1 MRTEPVLRVRDL
13 TTCFDGDETTTVA
26 VNGLSFD
33 LLPGETLGLVGESG
47 CGKSVTSLS
56 IMRLLRAPGRVAGG
70 AIEFAGQDLLA
81 LPEKAMRAIRG
92 NQLSMIFQEPMTS
105 LNPVFTI
112 GRQIAESL
120 TLHQGLS
127 RREALAQAERLLD
140 LVQISDPA
148 RRVHE
153 YPYQLSGGMRQRAMI
168 AMALACQ
175 PKVLIADEP
184 TTALDVT
191 IQAQIL
197 HLLRDIQARLGTAI
211 VLITHDLGVVAQ
223 MCQRVIV
230 MYAGRKVEEGSVDD
244 VLDRPQHPYTQALIR
259 SLPAFA
265 DGQGHDVR
273 LAELPGIVPV
283 ITPES
288 RGCAFAARC
297 PQAMPRCTEE
307 IPPAVDA
314 AERHRSW
321 CWAKEEAH
329 PEALRASPQGAAA
342 DRRSRLR
349 AAPRSRTGASIGHGA

>member
-1 MRTEPVLRVRDL
+1 MQTQPVLRVHDL
-13 TTCFDGDETTTVA
+13 TTCFDGDETTALA
-26 VNGLSFD
+26 VDRLSFD
-33 LLPGETLGLVGESG
+33 LMPGETLGLVGESG

-70 AIEFAGQDLLA
+70 RIEFDGQDLLA

-92 NQLSMIFQEPMTS
+92 NQISMIFQEPMTS
-105 LNPVFTI
+105 LNPVFTV
-112 GRQIAESL
+112 GRQISESL
-120 TLHQGLS
+120 MLHQGLS
-127 RREALAQAERLLD
+127 RREAMAQAESLLE

-148 RRVHE
+148 RRVRE

-197 HLLRDIQARLGTAI
+197 HLLREIQQRLGTSI

-244 VLDRPQHPYTQALIR
+244 ILDRAQHPYTQALIR
-259 SLPAFA
+259 SLPDFA
-265 DGQGHDVR
+265 DGQDHTAR

-283 ITPES
+283 MTPES
-288 RGCAFAARC
+288 RGGAVAARG
-297 PQAMPRCTEE
+297 PGAPPPGSEPAPPPPPR
-307 IPPAVDA
+307 
-314 AERHRSW
+314 R
-321 CWAKEEAH
+321 
-329 PEALRASPQGAAA
+329 
-342 DRRSRLR
+342 
-349 AAPRSRTGASIGHGA
+349 

>member
-1 MRTEPVLRVRDL
+1 MQPHPVLRVQDL
-13 TTCFDGDETTTVA
+13 TTCFDGDDTTVLA
-26 VNGLSFD
+26 VDELSFD

-70 AIEFAGQDLLA
+70 SIEFDGSDLLA
-81 LPEKAMRAIRG
+81 LPEKSMRAIRG
-92 NQLSMIFQEPMTS
+92 NQISMIFQEPMTS
-105 LNPVFTI
+105 LNPVITV
-112 GRQIAESL
+112 GKQISESL
-120 TLHQGLS
+120 MLHQGLS
-127 RREALAQAERLLD
+127 RRDALAQAEALLD
-140 LVQISDPA
+140 LVQIADPA
-148 RRVHE
+148 RRVRE

-259 SLPAFA
+259 SLPDFV
-265 DGQGHDVR
+265 DGQDHTAR

-283 ITPES
+283 RTPES

-297 PQAMPRCTEE
+297 PQALPRC
-307 IPPAVDA
+307 VDEA
-314 AERHRSW
+314 PGATDAGARHRVW
-321 CWAKEEAH
+321 CWARQAEPATA
-329 PEALRASPQGAAA
+329 ALTA
-342 DRRSRLR
+342 
-349 AAPRSRTGASIGHGA
+349 

>member
-1 MRTEPVLRVRDL
+1 MQTDVQPILRVRDL
-13 TTCFDGDETTTVA
+13 NTRFGSDENTVVA

-33 LLPGETLGLVGESG
+33 LHPGETLGLVGESG

-56 IMRLLRAPGRVAGG
+56 IMRLLRRPGRVHSGQ
-70 AIEFAGQDLLA
+70 IEFEGKDLLG
-81 LPEKAMRAIRG
+81 LPEKAMQTIRG
-92 NQLSMIFQEPMTS
+92 NRISMIFQEPMTS

-112 GRQIAESL
+112 GKQISESIM
-120 TLHQGLS
+120 LHQRKS
-127 RREALAQAERLLD
+127 KREAMADAQALLE
-140 LVQISDPA
+140 LVQMSDPA

-175 PKVLIADEP
+175 PDVLIADEP

-197 HLLRDIQARLGTAI
+197 SLLRDIQARMGMAI

-230 MYAGRKVEEGSVDD
+230 MYAGSKVEEGSVDD

-259 SLPAFA
+259 AVPAFVDDQDHTA
-265 DGQGHDVR
+265 R

-283 ITPES
+283 IRPAS
-288 RGCAFAARC
+288 QGCAFADRC
-297 PQAMPRCTEE
+297 PEAMPRCTVET
-307 IPPAVDA
+307 PPAVDA
-314 AERHRSW
+314 GHRHRAW
-321 CWAKEEAH
+321 CWA
-329 PEALRASPQGAAA
+329 RVAAPA
-342 DRRSRLR
+342 R
-349 AAPRSRTGASIGHGA
+349 AAIPEPLSV

>member
-1 MRTEPVLRVRDL
+1 MQTQPVLRVHDL
-13 TTCFDGDETTTVA
+13 TTCFDGDETTVLA
-26 VNGLSFD
+26 VDRLSFD
-33 LLPGETLGLVGESG
+33 LMPGETLGLVGESG

-70 AIEFAGQDLLA
+70 SIEFDGQDLLA

-92 NQLSMIFQEPMTS
+92 NQISMIFQEPMTS
-105 LNPVFTI
+105 LNPVFTV
-112 GRQIAESL
+112 GRQISESL
-120 TLHQGLS
+120 MLHQGLS
-127 RREALAQAERLLD
+127 RREAMAQAESLLE

-148 RRVHE
+148 RRVRE

-197 HLLRDIQARLGTAI
+197 HLLREIQQRLGTSI

-244 VLDRPQHPYTQALIR
+244 ILDRAQHPYTQALIR
-259 SLPAFA
+259 SLPDFA
-265 DGQGHDVR
+265 DGQDHTAR

-283 ITPES
+283 MTPES

-297 PQAMPRCTEE
+297 PEAPPRCSEQA
-307 IPPAVDA
+307 PPAADA
-314 AERHRSW
+314 GSRHRVW
-321 CWAKEEAH
+321 CWA
-329 PEALRASPQGAAA
+329 
-342 DRRSRLR
+342 R
-349 AAPRSRTGASIGHGA
+349 AAEPAPAALTA

>member
-1 MRTEPVLRVRDL
+1 MQPTPVLRVHDL
-13 TTCFDGDETTTVA
+13 TTCFDGDDTTVVA
-26 VNGLSFD
+26 VDKLSFD

-70 AIEFAGQDLLA
+70 RIEFDGRDLLA
-81 LPEKAMRAIRG
+81 LPEKSMRAIRG
-92 NQLSMIFQEPMTS
+92 NQISMIFQEPMTS
-105 LNPVFTI
+105 LNPVITV
-112 GRQIAESL
+112 GKQISESL
-120 TLHQGLS
+120 MLHQGLS
-127 RREALAQAERLLD
+127 RRDALAQAEKLLE

-259 SLPAFA
+259 SLPDFV
-265 DGQGHDVR
+265 DGQDHTAR

-283 ITPES
+283 MTPAS

-297 PQAMPRCTEE
+297 PQALPRCTEE
-307 IPPAVDA
+307 APPAIDA
-314 AERHRSW
+314 GSRHRVW
-321 CWAKEEAH
+321 CWA
-329 PEALRASPQGAAA
+329 
-342 DRRSRLR
+342 RLSEP
-349 AAPRSRTGASIGHGA
+349 APVAMTA

>member
-1 MRTEPVLRVRDL
+1 MQPDPVLRVRDL
-13 TTCFDGDETTTVA
+13 TTCFDGDDTTVLA
-26 VNGLSFD
+26 VDKLSFD

-70 AIEFAGQDLLA
+70 SIEFDGRDLLA
-81 LPEKAMRAIRG
+81 LPEKTMRAIRG
-92 NQLSMIFQEPMTS
+92 NQISMIFQEPMTS
-105 LNPVFTI
+105 LNPVITV
-112 GRQIAESL
+112 GKQICESL
-120 TLHQGLS
+120 MLHQGLS
-127 RREALAQAERLLD
+127 RRDAMAQAEALLD

-148 RRVHE
+148 RRVRE

-259 SLPAFA
+259 SLPDFV
-265 DGQGHDVR
+265 DGQDHTAR

-283 ITPES
+283 MTPAS

-297 PQAMPRCTEE
+297 PQALARCTEDA
-307 IPPAVDA
+307 PPAIDA
-314 AERHRSW
+314 GSRHRVW
-321 CWAKEEAH
+321 CWARQSEPA
-329 PEALRASPQGAAA
+329 PAALTA
-342 DRRSRLR
+342 
-349 AAPRSRTGASIGHGA
+349 

>member
-1 MRTEPVLRVRDL
+1 MQPTPVLRVHDL
-13 TTCFDGDETTTVA
+13 TTCFDGDDTTVVA
-26 VNGLSFD
+26 VDKLSFD

-70 AIEFAGQDLLA
+70 SIEFDGRDLLA
-81 LPEKAMRAIRG
+81 LPEKSMRAIRG
-92 NQLSMIFQEPMTS
+92 NQISMIFQEPMTS
-105 LNPVFTI
+105 LNPVITV
-112 GRQIAESL
+112 GKQISESL
-120 TLHQGLS
+120 MLHQGLS
-127 RREALAQAERLLD
+127 RRDALAQAEKLLE

-148 RRVHE
+148 RRVRE

-259 SLPAFA
+259 SLPDFV
-265 DGQGHDVR
+265 DGQDHTAR

-283 ITPES
+283 MTPAS

-297 PQAMPRCTEE
+297 PQALARCTEDA
-307 IPPAVDA
+307 PP
-314 AERHRSW
+314 SI
-321 CWAKEEAH
+321 
-329 PEALRASPQGAAA
+329 
-342 DRRSRLR
+342 DRK
-349 AAPRSRTGASIGHGA
+349 

>member
-1 MRTEPVLRVRDL
+1 MQPNPVLRVHDL
-13 TTCFDGDETTTVA
+13 TTCFDGDETTVVA
-26 VNGLSFD
+26 VDKLSFD

-70 AIEFAGQDLLA
+70 SIEFDGRDLLA

-92 NQLSMIFQEPMTS
+92 NQISMIFQEPMTS
-105 LNPVFTI
+105 LNPVITV
-112 GRQIAESL
+112 GKQISESL
-120 TLHQGLS
+120 MLHQGLS
-127 RREALAQAERLLD
+127 RREALKQAEALLD

-148 RRVHE
+148 RRVRE

-259 SLPAFA
+259 SLPDFV
-265 DGQGHDVR
+265 DGQDHTAR

-283 ITPES
+283 MTPES

-297 PQAMPRCTEE
+297 PQALPRCAHEK
-307 IPPAVDA
+307 PPAIDTGH
-314 AERHRSW
+314 RHRVW
-321 CWAKEEAH
+321 CWARQSA
-329 PEALRASPQGAAA
+329 PAPTALTA
-342 DRRSRLR
+342 
-349 AAPRSRTGASIGHGA
+349 

>member
-1 MRTEPVLRVRDL
+1 MQTSPVLRVQDL
-13 TTCFDGDETTTVA
+13 TTCFDGDDTTVLA
-26 VNGLSFD
+26 VDKLSFD

-56 IMRLLRAPGRVAGG
+56 IMRLLRAPGRIAGG
-70 AIEFAGQDLLA
+70 SIEFDGRDLLA
-81 LPEKAMRAIRG
+81 LPEKSMRAIRG
-92 NQLSMIFQEPMTS
+92 NQISMIFQEPMTS
-105 LNPVFTI
+105 LNPVITV
-112 GRQIAESL
+112 GKQISESL
-120 TLHQGLS
+120 MLHQGLS
-127 RREALAQAERLLD
+127 RRDALVQAEALLD

-259 SLPAFA
+259 SLPDFV
-265 DGQGHDVR
+265 DGQDHTAR

-283 ITPES
+283 RTPAS

-297 PQAMPRCTEE
+297 PQALPRCTEE
-307 IPPAVDA
+307 APAATDA
-314 AERHRSW
+314 GARHRVW
-321 CWAKEEAH
+321 CWARQEA
-329 PEALRASPQGAAA
+329 P
-342 DRRSRLR
+342 
-349 AAPRSRTGASIGHGA
+349 APTAMTA

>member
-1 MRTEPVLRVRDL
+1 MPTQPVLRVRDL
-13 TTCFDGDETTTVA
+13 TTCFDGDEATVLA
-26 VNGLSFD
+26 VDRLSFD
-33 LLPGETLGLVGESG
+33 LMPGETLGLVGESG

-70 AIEFAGQDLLA
+70 SIEFDGRDLLA

-92 NQLSMIFQEPMTS
+92 NQISMIFQEPMTS
-105 LNPVFTI
+105 LNPVFTV
-112 GRQIAESL
+112 GKQISESL
-120 TLHQGLS
+120 MLHQGLS
-127 RREALAQAERLLD
+127 RREAMAQAESLLE

-148 RRVHE
+148 RRVRE

-197 HLLRDIQARLGTAI
+197 HLLREIQQRLGTSI

-244 VLDRPQHPYTQALIR
+244 ILDRAQHPYTQALIR
-259 SLPAFA
+259 SLPDFA
-265 DGQGHDVR
+265 DGQDHTAR

-283 ITPES
+283 MTPES

-297 PQAMPRCTEE
+297 PEAQPRCAEQA
-307 IPPAVDA
+307 PPA
-314 AERHRSW
+314 AEAGNRHRVW
-321 CWAKEEAH
+321 CWA
-329 PEALRASPQGAAA
+329 
-342 DRRSRLR
+342 R
-349 AAPRSRTGASIGHGA
+349 AAEPAPAALPA

>member
-1 MRTEPVLRVRDL
+1 MQPHPVLRVQDL
-13 TTCFDGDETTTVA
+13 TTCFDGDDTTVLA
-26 VNGLSFD
+26 VDKLSFD

-56 IMRLLRAPGRVAGG
+56 IMRLLRAPGRVASGS
-70 AIEFAGQDLLA
+70 IEFDGSDLLA
-81 LPEKAMRAIRG
+81 LPEKSMRAIRG
-92 NQLSMIFQEPMTS
+92 NKISMIFQEPMTS
-105 LNPVFTI
+105 LNPVITV
-112 GRQIAESL
+112 GKQISESL
-120 TLHQGLS
+120 MLHQGLS
-127 RREALAQAERLLD
+127 RREALTQAEALLD

-148 RRVHE
+148 RRVRE

-259 SLPAFA
+259 SLPDFV
-265 DGQGHDVR
+265 DGQDHTAR

-283 ITPES
+283 RTPAS

-297 PQAMPRCTEE
+297 PEALPRCTEE
-307 IPPAVDA
+307 APGATDA
-314 AERHRSW
+314 GTRHRVW
-321 CWAKEEAH
+321 CWARQDA
-329 PEALRASPQGAAA
+329 PAPAALTA
-342 DRRSRLR
+342 
-349 AAPRSRTGASIGHGA
+349 

>member
-1 MRTEPVLRVRDL
+1 MQPTPVLRVQDL
-13 TTCFDGDETTTVA
+13 TTCFDGDDTTVVA
-26 VNGLSFD
+26 VDKLSFD

-70 AIEFAGQDLLA
+70 RIEFDGRDLLA
-81 LPEKAMRAIRG
+81 LPEKSMRAIRG
-92 NQLSMIFQEPMTS
+92 NQISMIFQEPMTS
-105 LNPVFTI
+105 LNPVITV
-112 GRQIAESL
+112 GKQISKSL
-120 TLHQGLS
+120 MLHQGLS
-127 RREALAQAERLLD
+127 RRDALAQAEKLLE

-148 RRVHE
+148 RRVRE

-259 SLPAFA
+259 SLPDFV
-265 DGQGHDVR
+265 DGQDHTAR

-283 ITPES
+283 MTPAS

-297 PQAMPRCTEE
+297 PQALPRCTEE
-307 IPPAVDA
+307 APPAIDA
-314 AERHRSW
+314 GSRHRVW
-321 CWAKEEAH
+321 CWA
-329 PEALRASPQGAAA
+329 
-342 DRRSRLR
+342 RLSEP
-349 AAPRSRTGASIGHGA
+349 APVAMTA

>member
-1 MRTEPVLRVRDL
+1 MPPTPILRVHDL
-13 TTCFDGDETTTVA
+13 TTCFDGDDTTVVA
-26 VNGLSFD
+26 VDKLSFD

-70 AIEFAGQDLLA
+70 SIEFDGRDLLA
-81 LPEKAMRAIRG
+81 LPDKSMRAIRG
-92 NQLSMIFQEPMTS
+92 NQISMIFQEPMTS
-105 LNPVFTI
+105 LNPVITV
-112 GRQIAESL
+112 GKQISESL
-120 TLHQGLS
+120 MLHQGLS
-127 RREALAQAERLLD
+127 RRDALAQAEKLLE

-148 RRVHE
+148 RRVRE

-259 SLPAFA
+259 SLPDFV
-265 DGQGHDVR
+265 DGQDHTAR

-283 ITPES
+283 MTPAS

-297 PQAMPRCTEE
+297 PQALARCTEDA
-307 IPPAVDA
+307 PPAIDA
-314 AERHRSW
+314 GSRHRVW
-321 CWAKEEAH
+321 CWARQSEPASA
-329 PEALRASPQGAAA
+329 ALTA
-342 DRRSRLR
+342 
-349 AAPRSRTGASIGHGA
+349 

>member
-1 MRTEPVLRVRDL
+1 MQPNPVLRVQDL
-13 TTCFDGDETTTVA
+13 TTCFDGDDTTVLA
-26 VNGLSFD
+26 VAKLSFD

-56 IMRLLRAPGRVAGG
+56 IMRLLRAPGRVASGS
-70 AIEFAGQDLLA
+70 IEFDGSDLLA
-81 LPEKAMRAIRG
+81 LPEKSMRAIRG
-92 NQLSMIFQEPMTS
+92 NKISMIFQEPMTS
-105 LNPVFTI
+105 LNPVITV
-112 GRQIAESL
+112 GKQISESL
-120 TLHQGLS
+120 MLHQGLS
-127 RREALAQAERLLD
+127 RREALTQAEALLD

-148 RRVHE
+148 RRVRE

-259 SLPAFA
+259 SLPDFV
-265 DGQGHDVR
+265 DGQDHTAR

-283 ITPES
+283 RTPAS

-297 PQAMPRCTEE
+297 PEALPRCTEE
-307 IPPAVDA
+307 APGATDA
-314 AERHRSW
+314 GARHRVW
-321 CWAKEEAH
+321 CWARQDA
-329 PEALRASPQGAAA
+329 PAPAALTA
-342 DRRSRLR
+342 
-349 AAPRSRTGASIGHGA
+349 

>member
-1 MRTEPVLRVRDL
+1 VHDL
-13 TTCFDGDETTTVA
+13 TTCFDGDETTVLA
-26 VNGLSFD
+26 VDRLSFD
-33 LLPGETLGLVGESG
+33 LMPGETLGLVGESG

-70 AIEFAGQDLLA
+70 SIEFDGQDLLA

-92 NQLSMIFQEPMTS
+92 NQISMIFQEPMTS
-105 LNPVFTI
+105 LNPVFTV
-112 GRQIAESL
+112 GRQISESL
-120 TLHQGLS
+120 MLHQGLS
-127 RREALAQAERLLD
+127 RREAMAQAESLLE

-148 RRVHE
+148 RRVRE

-197 HLLRDIQARLGTAI
+197 HLLREIQQRLGTSI

-244 VLDRPQHPYTQALIR
+244 ILDRAQHPYTQALIR
-259 SLPAFA
+259 SLPDFA
-265 DGQGHDVR
+265 DGQDHTAR

-283 ITPES
+283 MTPES

-297 PQAMPRCTEE
+297 PEAQPRCSEQA
-307 IPPAVDA
+307 PPAADA
-314 AERHRSW
+314 GSRHRVW
-321 CWAKEEAH
+321 CWA
-329 PEALRASPQGAAA
+329 
-342 DRRSRLR
+342 R
-349 AAPRSRTGASIGHGA
+349 AAEPAPAALTA

>member
-1 MRTEPVLRVRDL
+1 MQPTPVLRVQDL
-13 TTCFDGDETTTVA
+13 TTCFDGDDTTVVA
-26 VNGLSFD
+26 VDKLSFD

-70 AIEFAGQDLLA
+70 SIEFDGRDLLA
-81 LPEKAMRAIRG
+81 LPEKSMRAIRG
-92 NQLSMIFQEPMTS
+92 NQISMIFQEPMTS
-105 LNPVFTI
+105 LNPVITV
-112 GRQIAESL
+112 GKQISESL
-120 TLHQGLS
+120 MLTQGLS
-127 RREALAQAERLLD
+127 RRDALAQAEKLLE

-148 RRVHE
+148 RRVRE

-259 SLPAFA
+259 SLPDFV
-265 DGQGHDVR
+265 DGQDHTAR

-283 ITPES
+283 MTPAS

-297 PQAMPRCTEE
+297 PQALPRCTEE
-307 IPPAVDA
+307 APPAIDA
-314 AERHRSW
+314 GSRHRVW
-321 CWAKEEAH
+321 CWA
-329 PEALRASPQGAAA
+329 
-342 DRRSRLR
+342 RLSEP
-349 AAPRSRTGASIGHGA
+349 APVAMTA

>member
-1 MRTEPVLRVRDL
+1 MQTQPVLRVQDL
-13 TTCFDGDETTTVA
+13 TTCFDGDDTTVLA
-26 VNGLSFD
+26 VDKLSFD

-70 AIEFAGQDLLA
+70 SIEFDGRDLLA
-81 LPEKAMRAIRG
+81 LPEKSMRAIRG
-92 NQLSMIFQEPMTS
+92 NQISMIFQEPMTS
-105 LNPVFTI
+105 LNPVITV
-112 GRQIAESL
+112 GKQISESL
-120 TLHQGLS
+120 MLHQGLS
-127 RREALAQAERLLD
+127 RREALVQAEALLD

-148 RRVHE
+148 RRVRE

-259 SLPAFA
+259 SLPDFV
-265 DGQGHDVR
+265 DGQDHTAR

-283 ITPES
+283 RTPAS

-297 PQAMPRCTEE
+297 PQAMPRCSEE
-307 IPPAVDA
+307 APSATDTGA
-314 AERHRSW
+314 RHRVW
-321 CWAKEEAH
+321 CWARQDA
-329 PEALRASPQGAAA
+329 PAPAALTA
-342 DRRSRLR
+342 
-349 AAPRSRTGASIGHGA
+349 

>member
-1 MRTEPVLRVRDL
+1 MQPTPVLRVHDL
-13 TTCFDGDETTTVA
+13 TTCFDGDDTTVVA
-26 VNGLSFD
+26 VDKLSFD

-70 AIEFAGQDLLA
+70 RIEFDGRDLLA
-81 LPEKAMRAIRG
+81 LPEKSMRAIRG
-92 NQLSMIFQEPMTS
+92 NQISMIFQEPMTS
-105 LNPVFTI
+105 LNPVITV
-112 GRQIAESL
+112 GKQISESL
-120 TLHQGLS
+120 MLHQGLS
-127 RREALAQAERLLD
+127 RRDALAQAEKLLE

-148 RRVHE
+148 RRVRE

-259 SLPAFA
+259 SLPDFV
-265 DGQGHDVR
+265 DGQDHTAR

-283 ITPES
+283 MTPAS

-297 PQAMPRCTEE
+297 PQALPRCTEE
-307 IPPAVDA
+307 APPAIDA
-314 AERHRSW
+314 GSRHRVW
-321 CWAKEEAH
+321 CWA
-329 PEALRASPQGAAA
+329 
-342 DRRSRLR
+342 RLSEP
-349 AAPRSRTGASIGHGA
+349 APVAMTA

>member
-1 MRTEPVLRVRDL
+1 MQPHPVLRVQDL
-13 TTCFDGDETTTVA
+13 TTCFDGDDTTVLA
-26 VNGLSFD
+26 VDKLSFD

-56 IMRLLRAPGRVAGG
+56 IMRLLRAPGRVASGR
-70 AIEFAGQDLLA
+70 IEFDGSDLLA
-81 LPEKAMRAIRG
+81 LPEKSMRAIRG
-92 NQLSMIFQEPMTS
+92 NKISMIFQEPMTS
-105 LNPVFTI
+105 LNPVITV
-112 GRQIAESL
+112 GKQISESL
-120 TLHQGLS
+120 MLHQGLS
-127 RREALAQAERLLD
+127 RREALTQAEALLD

-148 RRVHE
+148 RRVRE

-259 SLPAFA
+259 SLPDFV
-265 DGQGHDVR
+265 DGQDHTAR

-283 ITPES
+283 RTPAS

-297 PQAMPRCTEE
+297 PEALPRCTEE
-307 IPPAVDA
+307 APGATDA
-314 AERHRSW
+314 GARHRVW
-321 CWAKEEAH
+321 CWARQDA
-329 PEALRASPQGAAA
+329 PAPAALTA
-342 DRRSRLR
+342 
-349 AAPRSRTGASIGHGA
+349 

>member
-1 MRTEPVLRVRDL
+1 MQTQPVLRVQDL
-13 TTCFDGDETTTVA
+13 TTCFDGDDTTVLA
-26 VNGLSFD
+26 VDKLSFD

-70 AIEFAGQDLLA
+70 SIEFDGRDLLA
-81 LPEKAMRAIRG
+81 LPEKSMRAIRG
-92 NQLSMIFQEPMTS
+92 NQISMIFQEPMTS
-105 LNPVFTI
+105 LNPVITV
-112 GRQIAESL
+112 GKQISESL
-120 TLHQGLS
+120 MLHQGLS
-127 RREALAQAERLLD
+127 RKEALVQAEALLD

-148 RRVHE
+148 RRVRE

-259 SLPAFA
+259 SLPDFV
-265 DGQGHDVR
+265 DGQDHTAR

-283 ITPES
+283 RTPAS

-297 PQAMPRCTEE
+297 PEALPRCTEE
-307 IPPAVDA
+307 APGATDA
-314 AERHRSW
+314 GARHRVW
-321 CWAKEEAH
+321 CWARQDA
-329 PEALRASPQGAAA
+329 PAPAALTA
-342 DRRSRLR
+342 
-349 AAPRSRTGASIGHGA
+349 

>member
-1 MRTEPVLRVRDL
+1 MQPHPVLRVQDL
-13 TTCFDGDETTTVA
+13 TTCFDGDDTTVLA
-26 VNGLSFD
+26 VDKLSFD

-56 IMRLLRAPGRVAGG
+56 IMRLLRAPGRVASGS
-70 AIEFAGQDLLA
+70 IEFDGSDLLA
-81 LPEKAMRAIRG
+81 LPEKSMRAIRG
-92 NQLSMIFQEPMTS
+92 NKISMIFQEPMTS
-105 LNPVFTI
+105 LNPVITV
-112 GRQIAESL
+112 GKQISESL
-120 TLHQGLS
+120 MLHQGLS
-127 RREALAQAERLLD
+127 RREALTQAEALLD

-148 RRVHE
+148 RRVRE

-259 SLPAFA
+259 SLPDFV
-265 DGQGHDVR
+265 DGQDHTAR

-283 ITPES
+283 RTPAS

-297 PQAMPRCTEE
+297 PEALPRCTEE
-307 IPPAVDA
+307 APGATDA
-314 AERHRSW
+314 GARHRVW
-321 CWAKEEAH
+321 CWARQDA
-329 PEALRASPQGAAA
+329 PAPAALTA
-342 DRRSRLR
+342 
-349 AAPRSRTGASIGHGA
+349 

>member
-1 MRTEPVLRVRDL
+1 MQTQPVLRVHDL
-13 TTCFDGDETTTVA
+13 TTCFDGDETTVLA
-26 VNGLSFD
+26 VDRLSFD
-33 LLPGETLGLVGESG
+33 LMPGETLGLVGESG

-70 AIEFAGQDLLA
+70 RIEFDGQDLLA

-92 NQLSMIFQEPMTS
+92 NQISMIFQEPMTS
-105 LNPVFTI
+105 LNPVFTV
-112 GRQIAESL
+112 GRQISESL
-120 TLHQGLS
+120 MLHQGLS
-127 RREALAQAERLLD
+127 RREAMAQAESLLE

-148 RRVHE
+148 RRVRE

-197 HLLRDIQARLGTAI
+197 HLLREIQQRLGTSI

-244 VLDRPQHPYTQALIR
+244 ILDRAQHPYTQALIR
-259 SLPAFA
+259 SLPDFA
-265 DGQGHDVR
+265 DGQDHTAR

-283 ITPES
+283 MTPES

-297 PQAMPRCTEE
+297 PEAQPRCSEQA
-307 IPPAVDA
+307 PPAADA
-314 AERHRSW
+314 GSRHRVW
-321 CWAKEEAH
+321 CWA
-329 PEALRASPQGAAA
+329 
-342 DRRSRLR
+342 R
-349 AAPRSRTGASIGHGA
+349 AAEPAPAALTA

>member
-1 MRTEPVLRVRDL
+1 MQTQPVLRVQDL
-13 TTCFDGDETTTVA
+13 TTCFDGDDTTVLA
-26 VNGLSFD
+26 VDKLSFD

-70 AIEFAGQDLLA
+70 SIEFDGSDLLA
-81 LPEKAMRAIRG
+81 LPEKSMRAIRG
-92 NQLSMIFQEPMTS
+92 NQISMIFQEPMTS
-105 LNPVFTI
+105 LNPVITV
-112 GRQIAESL
+112 GKQISESL
-120 TLHQGLS
+120 MLHQGLS
-127 RREALAQAERLLD
+127 RKEALVQAEALLD

-148 RRVHE
+148 RRVRE

-259 SLPAFA
+259 SLPDFV
-265 DGQGHDVR
+265 DGQDHTAR

-283 ITPES
+283 RTPAS

-297 PQAMPRCTEE
+297 PEALPRCTEE
-307 IPPAVDA
+307 APGATDA
-314 AERHRSW
+314 GARHRVW
-321 CWAKEEAH
+321 CWARQDA
-329 PEALRASPQGAAA
+329 PAPAALTA
-342 DRRSRLR
+342 
-349 AAPRSRTGASIGHGA
+349 

>member
-1 MRTEPVLRVRDL
+1 MQPTPVLRVQDL
-13 TTCFDGDETTTVA
+13 TTCFDGDDTTVVA
-26 VNGLSFD
+26 VDKLSFD

-70 AIEFAGQDLLA
+70 RIEFDGRDLLA
-81 LPEKAMRAIRG
+81 LPEKSMRAIRG
-92 NQLSMIFQEPMTS
+92 NQISMIFQEPMTS
-105 LNPVFTI
+105 LNPVITV
-112 GRQIAESL
+112 GKQISESL
-120 TLHQGLS
+120 MLHQGLS
-127 RREALAQAERLLD
+127 RRDALAQAEKLLE

-148 RRVHE
+148 RRVRE

-244 VLDRPQHPYTQALIR
+244 VLDRSQHPYTQALIR
-259 SLPAFA
+259 SLPDFV
-265 DGQGHDVR
+265 DGQDHTAR

-283 ITPES
+283 MTPAS

-297 PQAMPRCTEE
+297 PQALPRCTEE
-307 IPPAVDA
+307 APPAIDA
-314 AERHRSW
+314 GSRHRVW
-321 CWAKEEAH
+321 CWA
-329 PEALRASPQGAAA
+329 
-342 DRRSRLR
+342 RLSEP
-349 AAPRSRTGASIGHGA
+349 APVAMTA